1 MNNMNNMEDRHYLSE
16 PRPISG
22 LKLPTW
28 EVDVMREGVGI
39 PILTLQVDSQIL
51 PPRKRKKKVVWK
63 LPDDLSK
70 NPKFGME
77 DKRRILELFKQKK
90 KELKR
95 QRKSQTQEQLSRD
108 SPQEENQ
115 HQHSSATQQNVRLK
129 RMSSSTLSV
138 DSYLSAK
145 EEHQGYLSAE
155 EEPQDPGEEKVEL
168 QEEKE
173 EEKVQE
179 KSDIPLSSSPPPPGF
194 DMSGLS
200 LKEPP
205 TSLPPNTNP
214 TPQQQP
220 LPPPIPRTT
229 ERPHSFSHFPPLPP
243 PGLNG
248 GGRRGSPSSM
258 PPGISFGRRQF
269 VVADPHALGH
279 VLMETYY
286 TLVRSGMISE
296 LSQYYLPQAQK
307 SLTVG
312 GAHALCQHMDQR
324 QQQLESLRGM
334 VLQVKGV
341 LQHPHFG
348 DDSNIFIVIT
358 GTCVQPH
365 PLPFCHS
372 LVLAKVG
379 PQAYQIQNDALA
391 FLTTEE

>member
-1 MNNMNNMEDRHYLSE
+1 MEDRHYLSE

-28 EVDVMREGVGI
+28 EVDVMREGVDM

-51 PPRKRKKKVVWK
+51 PPRRRKKKVVWK
-63 LPDDLSK
+63 LPEDLSK

-95 QRKSQTQEQLSRD
+95 QRKSQTQEQQSRYSPREDNQNRD
-108 SPQEENQ
+108 SSSKQQKVTSEVMP
-115 HQHSSATQQNVRLK
+115 SSALN
-129 RMSSSTLSV
+129 V

-145 EEHQGYLSAE
+145 EEKPQSYLSAE

-168 QEEKE
+168 REDIG
-173 EEKVQE
+173 EEKVEE
-179 KSDIPLSSSPPPPGF
+179 KSDIPLSGSLPPPGLH
-194 DMSGLS
+194 MSGLS
-200 LKEPP
+200 IQESPTRLQRAPNSNP
-205 TSLPPNTNP
+205 TS
-214 TPQQQP
+214 QQQP
-220 LPPPIPRTT
+220 LPLPMPRMP
-229 ERPHSFSHFPPLPP
+229 ERAHSFSNAAPLPP

-248 GGRRGSPSSM
+248 GGRRASTSSL

-269 VVADPHALGH
+269 VVADPQSLGH

-286 TLVRSGMISE
+286 TLVRRDMVAE
-296 LSQYYLPQAQK
+296 LSEYYLPHSQK

-312 GAHALCQHMDQR
+312 GAHALCQHVDQR
-324 QQQLESLRGM
+324 HQQLESLRSM

-348 DDSNIFIVIT
+348 DDSNIFVVIT

-365 PLPFCHS
+365 TLPFCHS
-372 LVLAKVG
+372 VVLAKVG
-379 PQAYQIQNDALA
+379 PQAYQIQNDAMA
-391 FLTTEE
+391 FLTTEG